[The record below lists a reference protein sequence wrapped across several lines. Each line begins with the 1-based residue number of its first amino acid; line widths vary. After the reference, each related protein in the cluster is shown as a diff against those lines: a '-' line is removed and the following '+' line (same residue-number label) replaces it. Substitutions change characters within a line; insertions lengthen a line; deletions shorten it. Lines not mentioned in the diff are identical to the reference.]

1 MSGHGRTIMRVFMTG
16 GTGFV
21 GRTLTK
27 KLTER
32 GYEVTLLTRSIRQPE
47 SLPAGASFVEGD
59 PTQKGAWQE
68 RVAEH
73 EIIINL
79 AGASIFDRWTKRQKK
94 IIRDSRVL
102 TTRNLV
108 TALSGREGKE
118 TVFLSTSAVGYY
130 GFCGDEELQE
140 NSAPGSDFL
149 ASVTREWESSA
160 LEAEKLGVRA
170 LLCRFGIVLGAGG
183 GALAELLPYFR
194 KGLGSP
200 LGTGRQWISWIHE
213 QDLVDIYLFL
223 IERKGE
229 SGPVNCT
236 APNPVTN
243 KELTRALGEVLEK
256 PTFMPAVPAFVIKLK
271 MGELGSVL
279 LNGQKVLPKRL
290 LDMGFDFRFPVVR
303 EALKDIL

>member
-1 MSGHGRTIMRVFMTG
+1 MTMRVFMTG

-32 GYEVTLLTRSIRQPE
+32 GYGVTLLTRSIKHPE
-47 SLPAGASFVEGD
+47 SLPPGASFVEGD
-59 PTQKGAWQE
+59 PARKGAWME
-68 RVAEH
+68 HVSEH

-79 AGASIFDRWTKRQKK
+79 AGASIFDRWTKKHKK
-94 IIRDSRVL
+94 TIRDSRVL

-108 TALSGREGKE
+108 GALSGREGKE

-149 ASVTREWESSA
+149 ASVTREWESTA
-160 LEAEKLGVRA
+160 LETEKLGVRV

-183 GALAELLPYFR
+183 GALAELLPFFK

-200 LGTGRQWISWIHE
+200 LGSGKQWISWIHE
-213 QDLVDIYLFL
+213 QDLVAIYLFL

-229 SGPVNCT
+229 TGPINCT

-243 KELTRALGEVLEK
+243 KELTKALGEALEK
-256 PTFMPAVPAFVIKLK
+256 PTFMPAVPGFLIKLK
-271 MGELGSVL
+271 MGEVGSVL

-290 LDMGFDFRFPVVR
+290 LDMGFDFRFPGIR